1 MTHDTAPTP
10 PPDHRSS
17 AGRRLGIAVP
27 PTWRRRCDPDHGVL
41 VAARATRLPA
51 SGVSPDLVLRCSR
64 VDDNEDLTAWRERA
78 MGELADLLVDF
89 ALEDDDQFDLLGH
102 DVAYRRFAHRVGT
115 ADVLC
120 DQWAWLAEGVGLT
133 LTCSV
138 AREDYPDYCDVF
150 EAIAETVD
158 LLPDVA

>member
-41 VAARATRLPA
+41 VAARAKRLPA